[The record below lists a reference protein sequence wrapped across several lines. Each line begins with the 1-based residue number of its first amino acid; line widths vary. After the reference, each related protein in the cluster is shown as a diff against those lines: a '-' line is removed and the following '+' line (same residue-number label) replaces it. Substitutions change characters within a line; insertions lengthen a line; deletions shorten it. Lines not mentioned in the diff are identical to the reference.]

1 MKFFLT
7 IFICSAIDGRCIIP
21 TNEPYMYPKIYD
33 THYECVRS
41 GLSDSYEILYAE
53 KFFDKDNINQYKLY
67 PKFAC
72 DEVEVKG
79 DPV

>member
-1 MKFFLT
+1 
-7 IFICSAIDGRCIIP
+7 
-21 TNEPYMYPKIYD
+21 MYPKIYD

-79 DPV
+79 DPA